1 MTSRR
6 AQRRPLQRALDADM
20 VNDAYD
26 ARGAQSAAAAPGGR
40 TTR

>member
-6 AQRRPLQRALDADM
+6 AQRRPLQRALDADT

-26 ARGAQSAAAAPGGR
+26 ERGRSPWQPR
-40 TTR
+40 PRETTR